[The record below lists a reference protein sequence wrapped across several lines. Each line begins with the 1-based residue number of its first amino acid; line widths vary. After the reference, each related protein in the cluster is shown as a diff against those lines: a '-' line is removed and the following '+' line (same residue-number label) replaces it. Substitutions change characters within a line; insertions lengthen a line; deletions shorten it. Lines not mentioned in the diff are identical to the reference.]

1 MCVWVCVSLCVG
13 LCVCR
18 FEFVCTCR
26 VGFVCVGLNMCV
38 YMWVCMCVFAYGF
51 VLIICNRK
59 VDVRHHTS
67 LSWFDPVSPGC
78 ICLTS
83 LSRYRVRLGA
93 FILIAYDGLFILL
106 VSDASFIHY
115 LCTFWHIGFG
125 WHMLHCYS
133 YLFTCQYI
141 WSYYIWCL
149 GSGTHCVGGCGSLT
163 KFTSWGITLN
173 GMRQQCGVAG
183 LVLESSLWCFRHS
196 LKL

>member
-1 MCVWVCVSLCVG
+1 MCGFVSLCVWVCVCVG
-13 LCVCR
+13 LSLSARVGLGLCVWVWIC
-18 FEFVCTCR
+18 VCTC
-26 VGFVCVGLNMCV
+26 GFVCVCSHM
-38 YMWVCMCVFAYGF
+38 
-51 VLIICNRK
+51 VLYLSPADRK
-59 VDVRHHTS
+59 VDVHHHTS
-67 LSWFDPVSPGC
+67 LPWFDPVSPGC

-83 LSRYRVRLGA
+83 LSGYRVRLGA